1 MSQIVDSA
9 PTRDP
14 AGRDREERD
23 DRQEPFARPTRLW
36 VLLEAL
42 GYAGA
47 FIDPSGV
54 LAAQR
59 FRRAEQQQ
67 ERRHGR

>member
-1 MSQIVDSA
+1 MSSIVDAA
-9 PTRDP
+9 PTGAP
-14 AGRDREERD
+14 ASPDREARHH
-23 DRQEPFARPTRLW
+23 RQQPAARPTRLW

-59 FRRAEQQQ
+59 FRRAEQEQ
-67 ERRHGR
+67 RRHGR